1 MRGILK
7 VDALGILKHSNLKS
21 MENSLKITWEAA
33 QNSRLCRE
41 AGSEPCQT
49 PKMELLANIVYG
61 FQQSI
66 IFVKTSLFDF
76 LQGL

>member
-21 MENSLKITWEAA
+21 MEKSLKSTWKVA

-41 AGSEPCQT
+41 ADSEPCET
-49 PKMELLANIVYG
+49 SKMEL
-61 FQQSI
+61 
-66 IFVKTSLFDF
+66 
-76 LQGL
+76 

>member
-21 MENSLKITWEAA
+21 MEKFLKSTWKVA

-41 AGSEPCQT
+41 ADSEHCET
-49 PKMELLANIVYG
+49 SKMELLANTVYG
-61 FQQSI
+61 FQPSI